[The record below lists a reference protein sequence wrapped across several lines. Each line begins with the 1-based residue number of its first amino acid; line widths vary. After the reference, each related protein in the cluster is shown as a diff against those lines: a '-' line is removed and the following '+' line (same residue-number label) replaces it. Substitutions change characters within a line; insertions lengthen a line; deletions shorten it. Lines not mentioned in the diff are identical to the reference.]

1 MILSIIDMI
10 LITRSP
16 KCLESKSEA
25 GPLTV
30 EVASSFR
37 PAVSSRSDEQ
47 QSLFVFHKFFN
58 WFSSRIGM
66 ARMDTVDLSSG
77 SEVYTPD
84 VEEVNRPVCFLSNIH
99 LVYFHTVEF
108 FPGDQSKEED
118 TVPVIRPF
126 LFSTT
131 SHEKGGKPNTV

>member
-1 MILSIIDMI
+1 M
-10 LITRSP
+10 
-16 KCLESKSEA
+16 ESKSEA

-84 VEEVNRPVCFLSNIH
+84 VEEVNRPVCFI
-99 LVYFHTVEF
+99 
-108 FPGDQSKEED
+108 
-118 TVPVIRPF
+118 
-126 LFSTT
+126 
-131 SHEKGGKPNTV
+131 